1 MTRPAEFIVS
11 TLVVAVTTLAT
22 LVMLEY
28 IVRWTI
34 PAFDP
39 SGHVSFV
46 PAPVGRPAL
55 GEPNSV
61 QRQIKNTGDYDVTI
75 RFNKYGFRDDRDFAH
90 STRDDYF
97 AVGDSL
103 AFGWGVEETDRVT
116 EQLEKMIARPIYNIS
131 IPLDIDGAEKLVDYA
146 EAQGAKIGNL
156 IYLFSTEARIRNY
169 DVKPTGSDAAG
180 ENTDGAGRRHYLS
193 VKYWLADNSALY
205 FLFTSFVH
213 RTPAL
218 RDLAIAAG
226 LIQPNLEGFSIRD
239 YNPRDIESTANRLA
253 RFVERE
259 DRRVILVVL
268 PSRTLWIGPSRDIE
282 DRISRTLIDRLQ
294 DMGLEVVDVRPYFEA
309 GGNPFKYYFKN
320 DPHWN
325 AAGHRQVALA
335 IARHLGATAEVE
347 PQ

>member
-1 MTRPAEFIVS
+1 MTRPATFIAS
-11 TLVVAVTTLAT
+11 TLVVVVATLAT

-28 IVRWTI
+28 VVRWTI

-46 PAPVGRPAL
+46 PATAGRPAL
-55 GEPNSV
+55 GTPNTV

-75 RFNKYGFRDDRDFAH
+75 RFNKYGFRDDRDLAD

-103 AFGWGVEETDRVT
+103 AFGWGVEEADRVT
-116 EQLEKMIARPIYNIS
+116 EQLEKMINRPVYNIS
-131 IPLDIDGAEKLVDYA
+131 IPLDIDGAEKLIDYA
-146 EAQGAKIGNL
+146 EAQGAKIGTL

-169 DVKPTGSDAAG
+169 DAKPTGGDAAAEG
-180 ENTDGAGRRHYLS
+180 ADGSRRRHYLA

-205 FLFTSFVH
+205 FLFTAYIH
-213 RTPAL
+213 RSPTL
-218 RDLAIAAG
+218 RNLAVAAG

-239 YNPRDIESTANRLA
+239 YHPHDIESTANRLV
-253 RFVERE
+253 RFIKRKE
-259 DRRVILVVL
+259 RRVIVVVL
-268 PSRTLWIGPSRDIE
+268 PSRTLWIGPSRDVE
-282 DRISRTLIDRLQ
+282 DRISRTLIGRLR
-294 DMGLEVVDVRPYFEA
+294 DMSVEVVDVRPYFEA
-309 GGNPFKYYFKN
+309 GGDPFKHYFRN

-325 AAGHRQVALA
+325 AVGHRQVAVA
-335 IARHLGATAEVE
+335 IARHLGVAVAR